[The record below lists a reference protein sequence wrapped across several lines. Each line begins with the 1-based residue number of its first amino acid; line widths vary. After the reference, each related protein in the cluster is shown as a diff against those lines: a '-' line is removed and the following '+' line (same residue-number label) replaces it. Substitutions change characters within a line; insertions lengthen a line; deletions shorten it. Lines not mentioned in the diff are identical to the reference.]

1 MAFAALIETPLGP
14 LRAEADDK
22 SLTVLRFDS
31 DGRTPRAAGS
41 RPAQSGP
48 HFASDSPN
56 SASNPIL
63 EKLRAELAEYF
74 AGNRNDF
81 TVELNPTAGTDFQKR
96 VWSELCRIPHGQ
108 TISYEEL
115 AHRIGKPTARRA
127 VAQANG
133 ANPIVILIPCHRVIA
148 KSGRLGGYSSGLER
162 KRFLL
167 GLEHGDAIDTKD
179 FTLQVEECS
188 C

>member
-14 LRAEADDK
+14 LRAEADDRAITALNFDAPP
-22 SLTVLRFDS
+22 LTD
-31 DGRTPRAAGS
+31 A
-41 RPAQSGP
+41 
-48 HFASDSPN
+48 
-56 SASNPIL
+56 ASNPIL

-74 AGNRNDF
+74 AGKRNDF
-81 TVELNPTAGTDFQKR
+81 TVQLNPAGTDFQKR
-96 VWSELCRIPHGQ
+96 VWSELCRIPHNQ
-108 TISYEEL
+108 TISYAEL
-115 AHRIGKPTARRA
+115 AHRIGKPTAQRA

-179 FTLQVEECS
+179 FTLQVEGCS

>member
-1 MAFAALIETPLGP
+1 MAFATLIETPLGP
-14 LRAEADDK
+14 LRAEADERGVN
-22 SLTVLRFDS
+22 LLEFDS
-31 DGRTPRAAGS
+31 A
-41 RPAQSGP
+41 
-48 HFASDSPN
+48 FIAS

-74 AGNRNDF
+74 AGKRNDF

-96 VWSELCRIPHGQ
+96 VWSELCRIPHGK

-115 AHRIGKPTARRA
+115 AQRIGKPTAQRA

-179 FTLQVEECS
+179 FTLTG
-188 C
+188 